1 MAGKHVAITKTE
13 SYYYNYKKNF
23 SIVLLAV
30 VNSNYEFYDSY
41 RYNGTISDGGV
52 LSSTSCGKKTKHYSQ
67 TGLTAEQRIF
77 NYRPSLAERIVEKA
91 FGILVSIFGV
101 FQRPIALS
109 PEKAQVV
116 VLTCC
121 YLHNYL
127 RKR

>member
-52 LSSTSCGKKTKHYSQ
+52 LSSTSCGKVLSDKKLKIPESSTLPNSNKKVPFVFVADDYFA
-67 TGLTAEQRIF
+67 LTEDETLQSNRI
-77 NYRPSLAERIVEKA
+77 NCRTAY
-91 FGILVSIFGV
+91 
-101 FQRPIALS
+101 FQL
-109 PEKAQVV
+109 
-116 VLTCC
+116 
-121 YLHNYL
+121 
-127 RKR
+127 

>member
-52 LSSTSCGKKTKHYSQ
+52 LSSTSCGKVLSDKK
-67 TGLTAEQRIF
+67 RIF